1 MNDRAMQ
8 LITDISD
15 FDKKPCAATIG
26 SFDGVHTGH
35 IAMLSELRAAAAER
49 GLPLVV
55 VTFANHPRLLFNSES
70 TPFLLTPGSVRE
82 ELLASAGVDCCVM
95 LDFDRAMASMS
106 AECFMREVLV
116 ERLGVQLLAVGYDH
130 HFGKPAAGEGLEQY
144 ISYGRKY
151 GVEVFGT
158 KPFAV
163 GDTIVSSSAVR
174 RALSAGDV
182 EAAKAFLG
190 RSYALHGT
198 VVHGAGIGR
207 QLGFPTA
214 NISLPDAMQLL
225 PADGVYE
232 VDVTLDGDN
241 YKGVMNIGRKP
252 TVASGKERTLE
263 VHIIGFEGDIYGR
276 PVTVEFVRRLRG
288 EQSFVNIDALR
299 FQIEVDVAR
308 VKRGI

>member
-1 MNDRAMQ
+1 MQ

-35 IAMLSELRAAAAER
+35 IAMLGELRAAAAEK

-190 RSYALHGT
+190 RCYALHGT

-288 EQSFVNIDALR
+288 EQIFVNIDALR

>member
-1 MNDRAMQ
+1 MQ

-35 IAMLSELRAAAAER
+35 IAMLSELRAAAAEK

-106 AECFMREVLV
+106 AEHFMREVLV

-190 RSYALHGT
+190 RSYALHGI

>member
-1 MNDRAMQ
+1 MQ
-8 LITDISD
+8 LITDISEYE
-15 FDKKPCAATIG
+15 KRPCAATIG
-26 SFDGVHTGH
+26 SFDGVHVGH
-35 IAMLSELRAAAAER
+35 IAMLGELRAAASER

-55 VTFANHPRLLFNSES
+55 VTFATHPRLLFNSNSE
-70 TPFLLTPGSVRE
+70 PFLLTPGSARL
-82 ELLASAGVDCCVM
+82 ELLAATGVDSCVL
-95 LDFDRAMASMS
+95 LDFDSAMASMS
-106 AECFMREVLV
+106 AERFMQEVLV
-116 ERLGVQLLAVGYDH
+116 GSLGVQLLAVGYDH
-130 HFGKPAAGEGLEQY
+130 HFGKPAPGEGLGQY
-144 ISYGRKY
+144 IAYGQKY

-163 GDTIVSSSAVR
+163 GDAIVSSSAVR
-174 RALSAGDV
+174 RALSSGDV
-182 EAAKAFLG
+182 AAAKAFLG
-190 RSYALHGT
+190 RFYSLSGT

-232 VDVTLDGDN
+232 VAVELDGGTFQ
-241 YKGVMNIGRKP
+241 GVMNIGIKP

-263 VHIIGFEGDIYGR
+263 VHIIGFEGDIYGKS
-276 PVTVEFVRRLRG
+276 VTVRFVRRLRG
-288 EQSFVNIDALR
+288 EQSFDNINALR

>member
-1 MNDRAMQ
+1 MQ

-26 SFDGVHTGH
+26 SFDGVHIGH
-35 IAMLSELRAAAAER
+35 IAMLGELRAAAAEK

-214 NISLPDAMQLL
+214 NISLPDAMQQL

-232 VDVTLDGDN
+232 VDVTLDGEN
-241 YKGVMNIGRKP
+241 HKGVMNIGRKP
-252 TVASGKERTLE
+252 TVASGKERTFE
-263 VHIIGFEGDIYGR
+263 VHIIGFEGNIYGR

>member
-1 MNDRAMQ
+1 MQ

-35 IAMLSELRAAAAER
+35 IAMLGELRAAAAER

-55 VTFANHPRLLFNSES
+55 VTFAAHPRLLFNSD
-70 TPFLLTPGSVRE
+70 TAPFLLTPGSVRE
-82 ELLASAGVDCCVM
+82 ELLASAGADCCVL

-130 HFGKPAAGEGLEQY
+130 HFGKPAASEGLEQY

-232 VDVTLDGDN
+232 VDVTLDGEN
-241 YKGVMNIGRKP
+241 HKGVMNIGRKP

-263 VHIIGFEGDIYGR
+263 VHIIGFDGDIYGKA
-276 PVTVEFVRRLRG
+276 VTVEFVRRLRG
-288 EQSFVNIDALR
+288 EQIFDNINALR